1 VTIQLET
8 LRRQHEAFVVRHEDM
23 INQSRLEGHQ
33 RPESDEKYVL
43 ELQAKAQAVRTLESQ
58 AEEMAAEFRLKEDE
72 MKQDLERLKRELI
85 AEENSRKDLEGT
97 LEKVRTEVTLLEAQ
111 LGQTSGVLTRLEQGI
126 ARLKAI
132 DKDRSDILRKAQAE
146 GDAVSCEIRAIQL
159 MVDKLMLAVSM
170 EERQAK
176 NVKEVFA
183 ALKIEVEA
191 LSKVEAECESFQRE
205 WQKEQAERIR
215 LQLRCDQLEIRMR
228 AEQAPEV
235 SKKGTHEMLAD
246 VENQLHSAQLEM
258 QQQAAT
264 LMALQKE
271 GDLLHSALDKAESAA
286 EKHKKESEALGNEVR
301 ECRKQ
306 LDEAMIEKMEA
317 NIHTKRILMEASDEK
332 YVLDLQAKDQAV
344 QRLESQA
351 EEIAAEFRRKEDEM
365 KQDLERLKRALVA
378 EIELNA
384 RIEKAPSY
392 DSEIQSALAREQEK
406 NSSLEDQLA
415 LVQEEL
421 HKWCN
426 GNGAGAR
433 EKRDAC
439 KASEEM
445 PAVELSQ
452 GLEQD
457 MWTQGRTLSP
467 SSWKSNTKET
477 AQVEALRREIEETDE
492 ALRCAETRIIHLE
505 TQLQEE
511 REQSE
516 MRINK
521 LCFAQN
527 QSLLIPHHGQEAAGL
542 LLSHPQ
548 TASGQHASGK
558 QPAMGTIAES
568 DDEWEDASLPQ
579 DEGIVLLTGLLKQ
592 KEERN
597 RDVERLQMRII
608 DKDSTIHVLEVQL
621 AHTYDELNKLQAVAS
636 AQAQELTLLQAN
648 QAAASA
654 LRVNGGVSASPNA
667 VAGGGPTDGHWHL
680 VTLCDSLVQIFSSD
694 PLVLNPE
701 DPTPAGGKSKTT
713 VGLVFRNIS
722 VEDLVAGGPAHS
734 CQRIHRGDV
743 LTSINGQAV
752 TEGVGKMVGK
762 LITGDDL
769 VGSCVK
775 LGLKKLTGVT
785 FEIVLTRIQNERAHC
800 RRKVYELLQSL
811 RQSAVA
817 SRYALPC
824 GLGYFV
830 CAYARLLNNGCHRA
844 GFSHGDSPHG
854 GMLAIVKTRGS
865 HLQTHSQAL

>member
-1 VTIQLET
+1 M
-8 LRRQHEAFVVRHEDM
+8 VRHEDM

-43 ELQAKAQAVRTLESQ
+43 ELQAKAQAVRTLESR
-58 AEEMAAEFRLKEDE
+58 AEEMAAEFRLKEDK

-85 AEENSRKDLEGT
+85 AEEDSRKDLEGT

-111 LGQTSGVLTRLEQGI
+111 LGQTSGALTRMEQEN

-132 DKDRSDILRKAQAE
+132 DKDLSDILRKAQVE
-146 GDAVSCEIRAIQL
+146 GDAVSCELRAIQL
-159 MVDKLMLAVSM
+159 MLDKLMLAVSM
-170 EERQAK
+170 EERETK
-176 NVKEVFA
+176 NVKEVYA

-235 SKKGTHEMLAD
+235 SKKGTHEMLVD

-264 LMALQKE
+264 LMALQRE
-271 GDLLHSALDKAESAA
+271 GDLLHSALDKAEFAA
-286 EKHKKESEALGNEVR
+286 KKHKEESKALGNEVR
-301 ECRKQ
+301 ECRKH
-306 LDEAMIEKMEA
+306 LDEAKIEKMEA
-317 NIHTKRILMEASDEK
+317 NIHTKRILMEANRTSEDLSSSLAMAQRQHGARVQELQDEISKGHQRTESDEK
-332 YVLDLQAKDQAV
+332 HVLDLQAKEQAV
-344 QRLESQA
+344 QSLESQA

-384 RIEKAPSY
+384 RVEKAPSH
-392 DSEIQSALAREQEK
+392 DNEILSALAREQEK
-406 NSSLEDQLA
+406 NASLEDQLA

-421 HKWCN
+421 HNWCN

-433 EKRDAC
+433 ETRNAC

-452 GLEQD
+452 ELEQD
-457 MWTQGRTLSP
+457 MWTQGRTLSA
-467 SSWKSNTKET
+467 SSWKSNTQET
-477 AQVEALRREIEETDE
+477 AQVEALRREIDETDE
-492 ALRCAETRIIHLE
+492 ALRCAETRIMHLE
-505 TQLQEE
+505 TQLHEE
-511 REQSE
+511 REHSE
-516 MRINK
+516 MQINK

-542 LLSHPQ
+542 LPSHPQ
-548 TASGQHASGK
+548 TASGPHASGK

-579 DEGIVLLTGLLKQ
+579 DESIVLLTGLRKQ
-592 KEERN
+592 KEARN

-636 AQAQELTLLQAN
+636 AQTQELTLLQAN

-654 LRVNGGVSASPNA
+654 LALRVNGGVSASPNA
-667 VAGGGPTDGHWHL
+667 TAGGGPTAGHWHL

-775 LGLKKLTGVT
+775 LGLKKLTGGT
-785 FEIVLTRIQNERAHC
+785 FEIVLTRIPNERAHC
-800 RRKVYELLQSL
+800 RRKEYELLQSL
-811 RQSAVA
+811 RESAVA
-817 SRYALPC
+817 SRYA
-824 GLGYFV
+824 
-830 CAYARLLNNGCHRA
+830 
-844 GFSHGDSPHG
+844 
-854 GMLAIVKTRGS
+854 
-865 HLQTHSQAL
+865 

>member
-1 VTIQLET
+1 MQLET

-23 INQSRLEGHQ
+23 VNQSRLQHQ
-33 RPESDEKYVL
+33 KRPESDEKYVL
-43 ELQAKAQAVRTLESQ
+43 ELQAKDKAVKTLESR
-58 AEEMAAEFRLKEDE
+58 AEELAAEFCLKEDE
-72 MKQDLERLKRELI
+72 MKQDLERLKRELV
-85 AEENSRKDLEGT
+85 AEEDIRKNLEGT
-97 LEKVRTEVTLLEAQ
+97 LEKVRTDMILLDAQ
-111 LGQTSGVLTRLEQGI
+111 LIQTSEVLTRMEQEN

-132 DKDRSDILRKAQAE
+132 DKDRSEILQKAQAE
-146 GDAVSCEIRAIQL
+146 GDALSCELRAIQL
-159 MVDKLMLAVSM
+159 MVDNLILAVSM
-170 EERQAK
+170 EERETK
-176 NVKEVFA
+176 NVKEVYA

-215 LQLRCDQLEIRMR
+215 LQLRCDQLETRMR
-228 AEQAPEV
+228 AEQAPED
-235 SKKGTHEMLAD
+235 SKKGTDETPAD
-246 VENQLHSAQLEM
+246 EENQLHSAQLEL

-271 GDLLHSALDKAESAA
+271 GDLLHSALDKAETAA
-286 EKHKKESEALGNEVR
+286 EKHKKESEELWNEVR

-306 LDEAMIEKMEA
+306 LDEAMIEK
-317 NIHTKRILMEASDEK
+317 KEASRINEDLGWSLAMVQRQHGARVQELQDEISKGHQRAEIDEK

-344 QRLESQA
+344 KSLESQA
-351 EEIAAEFRRKEDEM
+351 EEMAAEFRRKEDEM

-384 RIEKAPSY
+384 RVEKAPSP
-392 DSEIQSALAREQEK
+392 DSKIQSALAREQEK
-406 NSSLEDQLA
+406 NASLEDQLA

-426 GNGAGAR
+426 GNGAEAR
-433 EKRDAC
+433 ETRDAC
-439 KASEEM
+439 RASEEM

-452 GLEQD
+452 ELEQD
-457 MWTQGRTLSP
+457 MWTQGRTLSA
-467 SSWKSNTKET
+467 SSWKSDTQET
-477 AQVEALRREIEETDE
+477 AKVEALRREIEETDE
-492 ALRCAETRIIHLE
+492 ALRCAETRIMQLE
-505 TQLQEE
+505 TQLQDE

-521 LCFAQN
+521 LCSAQN

-542 LLSHPQ
+542 LPSHPQ

-568 DDEWEDASLPQ
+568 DDEWEDTSLPG
-579 DEGIVLLTGLLKQ
+579 DKNIVLLTGLLKQ

-597 RDVERLQMRII
+597 REVERLQMKII

-621 AHTYDELNKLQAVAS
+621 AHTYEEMNKLHAVAS
-636 AQAQELTLLQAN
+636 AQTQELTQLTQELTQAN
-648 QAAASA
+648 QVAA
-654 LRVNGGVSASPNA
+654 LRVNGGVLASPHV
-667 VAGGGPTDGHWHL
+667 VAGGGPADGHLHL
-680 VTLCDSLVQIFSSD
+680 MTLCDSLVQIFSSD

-701 DPTPAGGKSKTT
+701 DPTPAGGKSRTT

-752 TEGVGKMVGK
+752 TEGIGKMVGK

-775 LGLKKLTGVT
+775 LGLKKLTGAT
-785 FEIVLTRIQNERAHC
+785 FEIVLTRIPHERAHC

-817 SRYALPC
+817 SRYA
-824 GLGYFV
+824 
-830 CAYARLLNNGCHRA
+830 
-844 GFSHGDSPHG
+844 
-854 GMLAIVKTRGS
+854 
-865 HLQTHSQAL
+865 

>member
-1 VTIQLET
+1 
-8 LRRQHEAFVVRHEDM
+8 
-23 INQSRLEGHQ
+23 
-33 RPESDEKYVL
+33 
-43 ELQAKAQAVRTLESQ
+43 
-58 AEEMAAEFRLKEDE
+58 
-72 MKQDLERLKRELI
+72 
-85 AEENSRKDLEGT
+85 
-97 LEKVRTEVTLLEAQ
+97 
-111 LGQTSGVLTRLEQGI
+111 
-126 ARLKAI
+126 
-132 DKDRSDILRKAQAE
+132 
-146 GDAVSCEIRAIQL
+146 
-159 MVDKLMLAVSM
+159 MVDNLILAVSM
-170 EERQAK
+170 EERETK
-176 NVKEVFA
+176 NVKEVYA

-215 LQLRCDQLEIRMR
+215 LQLRCDQLETRMR
-228 AEQAPEV
+228 AEQAPED
-235 SKKGTHEMLAD
+235 SKKGTDETPAD
-246 VENQLHSAQLEM
+246 VENQLHSAQLEL

-271 GDLLHSALDKAESAA
+271 GDLLHSALDKAETAA
-286 EKHKKESEALGNEVR
+286 EKHKKESEELWNEVR

-306 LDEAMIEKMEA
+306 LDEAMIEK
-317 NIHTKRILMEASDEK
+317 KEASRINEDLGWSLAMVQRQHGARVQELQDEISKGHQRAEIDEK

-344 QRLESQA
+344 KSLESQA
-351 EEIAAEFRRKEDEM
+351 EEMAAEFRRKEDEM

-384 RIEKAPSY
+384 RVEKAPSH
-392 DSEIQSALAREQEK
+392 DNEILSALAREQEK
-406 NSSLEDQLA
+406 NASLEDQLA

-426 GNGAGAR
+426 GNGAEAR
-433 EKRDAC
+433 ETRDAC
-439 KASEEM
+439 RASEEM

-452 GLEQD
+452 ELEQD
-457 MWTQGRTLSP
+457 MWTQGRTLSA
-467 SSWKSNTKET
+467 SSWKSNTQET
-477 AQVEALRREIEETDE
+477 AQVEALRREIDETDE
-492 ALRCAETRIIHLE
+492 ALRCAETRIMHLE
-505 TQLQEE
+505 TQLHEE
-511 REQSE
+511 REHSE
-516 MRINK
+516 MQINK

-542 LLSHPQ
+542 LPSHPQ
-548 TASGQHASGK
+548 TASGPHASGK

-579 DEGIVLLTGLLKQ
+579 DESIVLLTGLRKQ
-592 KEERN
+592 KEARN

-636 AQAQELTLLQAN
+636 AQTQELTLLQAN

-654 LRVNGGVSASPNA
+654 LALRVNGGVSASPNA
-667 VAGGGPTDGHWHL
+667 TAGGGPTAGHWHL

-775 LGLKKLTGVT
+775 LGLKKLTGGT
-785 FEIVLTRIQNERAHC
+785 FEIVLTRIPNERAHC

-811 RQSAVA
+811 RESAVA
-817 SRYALPC
+817 SRYA
-824 GLGYFV
+824 
-830 CAYARLLNNGCHRA
+830 
-844 GFSHGDSPHG
+844 
-854 GMLAIVKTRGS
+854 
-865 HLQTHSQAL
+865 